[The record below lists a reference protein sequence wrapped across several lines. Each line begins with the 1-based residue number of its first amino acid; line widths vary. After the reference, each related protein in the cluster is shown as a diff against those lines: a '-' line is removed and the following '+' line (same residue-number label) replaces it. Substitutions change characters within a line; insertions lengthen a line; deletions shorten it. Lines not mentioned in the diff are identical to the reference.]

1 MQILRTAGPLV
12 LVDWIAIFVGCIV
25 SMQFAGWLSE
35 RPINHLGL
43 FLVSLVLGQF
53 LVFTGSGLYPAAG
66 VHPAVELRQ
75 LSLTWISLALASF
88 AFAVFYGSAQSPY
101 AIMVAGTFFIAMLLS
116 PVLRTIARSWAA
128 KHAWWG
134 YPTIM
139 IGQGKLA
146 DQVDRIFST
155 GGGRGLRLQGRFDH
169 THRYWQEP
177 HDSRV
182 AWLGDLEDVIRYA
195 RENGVYWLVI
205 ALPERMDPQ
214 KVSWVQFFRQRFRH
228 VVLIHT
234 AHELPSLWN
243 RPLDCGGLSAVKV
256 EERLMMPEQ
265 QVCKRLL
272 DLALVISGGLV
283 LAPLMCLL
291 ALIVLVT
298 SGRPIFYS
306 NPRIGR
312 HGRRFAAWKFRTMV
326 PDAHQVLED
335 YLAQNP
341 EAKEEY
347 VRNHKLKNDPRI
359 TWSGQFLRKTSLDE
373 LPQVWN
379 VLVGDMSVV
388 GPRPIQIAEIV
399 KYGPTYEHYSRVR
412 PGITGMWQIS
422 GRNNTTYE
430 ERLMYDRFYVRN
442 WSPWLD
448 LYILGRTLKTVLKCE
463 GAY

>member
-1 MQILRTAGPLV
+1 
-12 LVDWIAIFVGCIV
+12 
-25 SMQFAGWLSE
+25 
-35 RPINHLGL
+35 
-43 FLVSLVLGQF
+43 
-53 LVFTGSGLYPAAG
+53 
-66 VHPAVELRQ
+66 
-75 LSLTWISLALASF
+75 
-88 AFAVFYGSAQSPY
+88 
-101 AIMVAGTFFIAMLLS
+101 
-116 PVLRTIARSWAA
+116 
-128 KHAWWG
+128 
-134 YPTIM
+134 
-139 IGQGKLA
+139 
-146 DQVDRIFST
+146 
-155 GGGRGLRLQGRFDH
+155 LQGRFDH